1 MKTLFEQ
8 LKSVKSME
16 EADAVISDH
25 PTVAER
31 KTGDIL
37 DQFLLWIEYL
47 KRSATYKKMCD
58 WFSGAKE
65 STPYPE
71 ALTEKVGGDAVAIDA
86 LRDYFV
92 FAADYERYRNQSPLV
107 PLKQHFHFVSA
118 LKNIPLFDDLL
129 ADTFFVWA
137 KKAGFL
143 SKYKPEMLMNLYVF
157 GDVHQESTNVSAA
170 RVVHIIE
177 NRRFVYRLDEIMD
190 VIFGHVE
197 KNENFLDD
205 RDVSADEFKAELKR
219 YFKRHLT
226 PTICIIDPHENM
238 DKMIEDI
245 KDEIGILREI
255 YPDPKKSQKA
265 KLLYSEFKPDQFEWP
280 TGNVRMDELKR
291 YLLAY
296 DLKASGKKNRE
307 IIEVIY
313 PDYKGEAA
321 IRMVMRDRKKA
332 AAILENVEAGFFP
345 GDYPN

>member
-16 EADAVISDH
+16 EADAVISAH

-37 DQFLLWIEYL
+37 EQFQLWIEYL
-47 KRSATYKKMCD
+47 KRSETYKKVCE
-58 WFSGAKE
+58 WFAETKEGA
-65 STPYPE
+65 PYPE
-71 ALTEKVGGDAVAIDA
+71 TLTEEVGGEAGNIDA

-92 FAADYERYRNQSPLV
+92 FAAGYQRYRDQSPLV

-118 LKNIPLFDDLL
+118 LKSIPLFDDLL

-143 SKYKPEMLMNLYVF
+143 SKYNPEMLMNLYVF
-157 GDVHQESTNVSAA
+157 GDVHQEPTNVSAA

-190 VIFGHVE
+190 VIFKHI
-197 KNENFLDD
+197 ENDENSFS
-205 RDVSADEFKAELKR
+205 DVYESPDTYKTALKR

-238 DKMIEDI
+238 DKMIENI

-255 YPDPKKSQKA
+255 YPDPKKSQNA

-280 TGNVRMDELKR
+280 TAYIRLDGLKR
-291 YLLAY
+291 YLEVY
-296 DLKASGKKNRE
+296 DLQVAGTKYKEIGK
-307 IIEVIY
+307 IY
-313 PDYKGEAA
+313 YSNYDPENAKTTA
-321 IRMVMRDRKKA
+321 MRDKRLA
-332 AAILENVEAGFFP
+332 AKIIKNVENGFFP
-345 GDYPN
+345 GDY